1 MKIIN
6 HLYDD
11 KKYIHLCE
19 GSRIHEN
26 SPDTYLVW
34 TKCGIDVPAGESFK
48 SDECI
53 TCPDCCI
60 LIRKGVP
67 TNEGGCK
74 MRDEELKAEALRSAV
89 GLHCSPVANGVA
101 ET

>member
-6 HLYDD
+6 HLYDN

-60 LIRKGVP
+60 LIRNRYMDTAEFKV
-67 TNEGGCK
+67 EYEAWLDDLK
-74 MRDEELKAEALRSAV
+74 DELEKL
-89 GLHCSPVANGVA
+89 P
-101 ET
+101 